1 MTNNTMD
8 AKVQALLALPEVRAA
23 MQRIDS
29 MIEAVVADTIRI
41 TEVEAPPFMEDERAA
56 LVAEMMRS
64 IGLDGVHV
72 DAAKNAVGILPAAGE
87 HARQGEAL
95 LLAAHIDTVF
105 PAGTDVKVRR
115 EGDILRAPGAGDN
128 SSSVAAMLGVARLL
142 LEGGFELPR
151 EVIFSGDAGEE
162 GLGDLSGMKAL
173 MKTYGQRVRHVLPV
187 DGGVGAVIHA
197 GVGSRRLRVT
207 THSPGGHSY
216 GAFGVPSAIHALGR
230 MIAGIADIEVPKRP
244 KTTYTV
250 GVIGGGTS
258 VNTIAGEAHMLV
270 DMRSESAD
278 ELARLEHKVR
288 RAIDDGAK
296 RGEVTYDIEVVGD
309 RPAGSIPLES
319 ELPQMILAVNRAL
332 GIASYAEASS
342 TDANVPLGM
351 GIPAVTIGI
360 KSGGDAHRA
369 TDYVEISSFAPGMKA
384 VLLSILMAVG
394 YKDN

>member
-1 MTNNTMD
+1 VTNNTMD

>member
-1 MTNNTMD
+1 MD